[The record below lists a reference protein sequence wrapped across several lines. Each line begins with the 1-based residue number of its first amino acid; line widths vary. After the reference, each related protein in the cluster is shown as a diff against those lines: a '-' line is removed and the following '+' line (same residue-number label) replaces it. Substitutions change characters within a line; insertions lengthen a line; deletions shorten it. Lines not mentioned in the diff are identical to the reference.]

1 MLLLHEKYENM
12 ISEYID
18 GELSEAEEKELI
30 LHLEGCPD
38 CAEHLAFVK
47 KLSENLSIAPEEP
60 SPDFTAR
67 LMSRLAFEP
76 FEEEKKEN
84 KLIKLFN
91 KKSLAL
97 AASLA
102 LVIITAL
109 FAVPRLGGGEKSA
122 DLAAPQMAAEEAAD
136 ESKNE
141 MKAFGAAVPEG
152 RAEGATTDKEVEMT
166 GSGAGPEESLK
177 YSSLEPS
184 LISALG
190 DILAENPAFRLY
202 DSDANM
208 IYESTAGTELI
219 YALLAVAHENEKKEI
234 LESNYELIF
243 TSEGSELR
251 LKIYTEDKAFYIY
264 SEDFDKAFRA
274 ERNFSEFIRGLFG
287 LSLGS

>member
-1 MLLLHEKYENM
+1 MLHEKYENM
-12 ISEYID
+12 ISEYLD

-60 SPDFTAR
+60 SPDFMER
-67 LMSRLAFEP
+67 LMNRLAFEP

-91 KKSLAL
+91 KKSFAL

-122 DLAAPQMAAEEAAD
+122 DLAAPRMAAEEAANENKD
-136 ESKNE
+136 E
-141 MKAFGAAVPEG
+141 MKAFDYAADSE
-152 RAEGATTDKEVEMT
+152 A
-166 GSGAGPEESLK
+166 GSGDTITEFGSAAPEAEKGVEESRFGQ
-177 YSSLEPS
+177 S
-184 LISALG
+184 LISALSN
-190 DILAENPAFRLY
+190 ISAENPAFELY

-219 YALLAVAHENEKKEI
+219 YALLAEAYENEKKEI

-243 TSEGSELR
+243 TSENFELR
-251 LKIYTEDKAFYIY
+251 LKIYAEDKAFYVY
-264 SEDFDKAFRA
+264 AEDFDKALCVDKD
-274 ERNFSEFIRGLFG
+274 FSAFLSELFN
-287 LSLGS
+287 

>member
-1 MLLLHEKYENM
+1 MIRGVMSLLHEKYENM
-12 ISEYID
+12 ISEYLD

-47 KLSENLSIAPEEP
+47 KLSEKLPIASEEP
-60 SPDFTAR
+60 SADFAEK
-67 LMSRLAFEP
+67 LMGKLSFELI
-76 FEEEKKEN
+76 EEKKEE
-84 KLIKLFN
+84 KKFIKFFN
-91 KKSLAL
+91 KKSFAL
-97 AASLA
+97 AACLA
-102 LVIITAL
+102 LVMITAF
-109 FAVPRLGGGEKSA
+109 FALPRLSYNMKS
-122 DLAAPQMAAEEAAD
+122 AAPQMAAEEAANENKD
-136 ESKNE
+136 E
-141 MKAFGAAVPEG
+141 MKAFDYAADSE
-152 RAEGATTDKEVEMT
+152 A
-166 GSGAGPEESLK
+166 GSGDTMTEFGSAAAPEAEKGVVESRFE
-177 YSSLEPS
+177 SS

-190 DILAENPAFRLY
+190 DISAENPAFELY

-219 YALLAVAHENEKKEI
+219 YALLAEAHESEKKEI